1 MKFLR
6 ISPKTWGLIFFLP
19 VALFGISGLTALDI
33 EQVEIDGY
41 FRARGYYLSGENLFP
56 YPDNGK
62 EHVAFQDLFFR
73 NRLTIPAQPSFR
85 IITVIDIGEKFG
97 DNALRLGEA
106 SANIIARNAYAEYS
120 VSDNTVFTI
129 GLMPVSLG
137 KGIILAAD
145 GAGIQAVQKFFSGR
159 WVNTFTWVNAYDA
172 SHTLELESAAA
183 TDYREDTIYW
193 YHTAVSPL
201 RNLLFEFFAGGE
213 RDTYVTANDYSKDPK
228 KSLLFWS
235 GVSLKYRN
243 GVFLFSGDAFINA
256 GELNL
261 YNTDVF
267 AFQKRTVLAEYY
279 SLESGYD
286 SAASGFGITAAGAT
300 GNPADGSAGSSFQDI
315 KASSGFSR
323 IMIDDSGG
331 IALRGYGESPFY
343 GLAALGL
350 YSRFLLFHKLNVQA
364 KVLRFFVA
372 EEGVA
377 GDEFFTEGFIEPSPG
392 LQAFGQF
399 AVLSVGR
406 GAEALSGA
414 QGGNILFDTM
424 MGVRFYY

>member
-1 MKFLR
+1 MSFLR
-6 ISPKTWGLIFFLP
+6 FSSKFWRFIFFLP
-19 VALFGISGLTALDI
+19 VALFAGAELSALEM
-33 EQVEIDGY
+33 EQIEIDGY

-62 EHVAFQDLFFR
+62 ENVAFQDLFFR
-73 NRLTIPAQPSFR
+73 NRLAIPAQPSFR
-85 IITVIDIGEKFG
+85 IITVIDIGERFG

-106 SANIIARNAYAEYS
+106 SANMIARNAYAEYS

-183 TDYREDTIYW
+183 ADYLEDTIYW
-193 YHTAVSPL
+193 FHTAVSPL
-201 RNLLFEFFAGGE
+201 RDLLLEFFAGGE
-213 RDTYVTANDYSKDPK
+213 RDTYVTSNDYSKDSR

-235 GVSLKYRN
+235 GVSLKYRS
-243 GVFLFSGDAFINA
+243 GVFLFTGDAYINA
-256 GELNL
+256 GELNV
-261 YNTDVF
+261 YNTEIS
-267 AFQKRTVLAEYY
+267 AFQKKKVLAEYY
-279 SLESGYD
+279 SMESGYD
-286 SAASGFGITAAGAT
+286 SAVSGFGITAAGAT
-300 GNPADGSAGSSFQDI
+300 GNPADSSAGSSFQDI

-331 IALRGYGESPFY
+331 IALRGYGESPFF
-343 GLAALGL
+343 GLSAVGL
-350 YSRFLLFHKLNVQA
+350 YSRLLLFHKLNVQA
-364 KVLRFFVA
+364 KVLRFFA
-372 EEGVA
+372 AGEGVA
-377 GDEFFTEGFIEPSPG
+377 GDEFFTEATMEPSRG
-392 LQAFGQF
+392 LQLFGQF

-406 GAEALSGA
+406 GAEAMSGA
-414 QGGNILFDTM
+414 RAGNILFDTM
-424 MGVRFYY
+424 MGVLFYY